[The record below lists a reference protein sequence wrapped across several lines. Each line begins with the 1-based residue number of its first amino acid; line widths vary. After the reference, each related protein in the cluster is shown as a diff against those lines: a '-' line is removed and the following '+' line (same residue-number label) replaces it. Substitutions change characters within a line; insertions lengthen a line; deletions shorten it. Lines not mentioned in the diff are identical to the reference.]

1 MELKDRERKINVDSL
16 SLEQADALS
25 AQIGKEIARI
35 MDEANI
41 RCNAIL
47 NIYGME
53 TKIGYKLT
61 KIGKK
66 TKKSSK
72 SKDLIK
78 S

>member
-1 MELKDRERKINVDSL
+1 MELKDRERKIDIEKL
-16 SLEQADALS
+16 TFEQADALS

-41 RCNAIL
+41 KCNSIL
-47 NIYGME
+47 NIYGMQ
-53 TKIGYKLT
+53 TKIGYKIT
-61 KIGKK
+61 KINEKR
-66 TKKSSK
+66 TKRTK